1 MLEIQFVIDH
11 IKNTYDMEVVPCSIP
26 RSNSQYLKR
35 SFYLWIYNKVSQK
48 LFYFLRDKISPI
60 KYLDERPGGEI
71 WFRKRNSEGKVSIE
85 VEIEPVVPE
94 ACIYYE
100 NESGLFKL
108 LDKNYRV
115 VIYDNNRNRFSPETI
130 SFLLNRISGIEQV
143 DYYFSKNK
151 ELKSCLRN
159 HKLKS
164 VLNER

>member
-1 MLEIQFVIDH
+1 MLGIQFVIDH

-26 RSNSQYLKR
+26 RSNFQYLKR
-35 SFYLWIYNKVSQK
+35 SFYLWVYSRVSQK

-60 KYLDERPGGEI
+60 RYLDERPGGEI
-71 WFRKRNSEGKVSIE
+71 WFRKRNPEGRVSIE
-85 VEIEPVVPE
+85 VEIKPVIPE
-94 ACIYYE
+94 VCTYYE

-115 VIYDNNRNRFSPETI
+115 NIYEQLCEVENI
-130 SFLLNRISGIEQV
+130 SFLLNRINGIEQV
-143 DYYFSKNK
+143 DYYFSKNN
-151 ELKSCLRN
+151 ELKSFLRN